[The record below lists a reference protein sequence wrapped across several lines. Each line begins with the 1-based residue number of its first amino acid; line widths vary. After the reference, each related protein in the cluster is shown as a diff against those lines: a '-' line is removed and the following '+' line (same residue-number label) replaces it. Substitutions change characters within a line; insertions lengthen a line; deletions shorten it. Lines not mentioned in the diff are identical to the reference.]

1 MRADLDLGKYHVS
14 CLIMLFSYTRKS
26 DEGRSNMPAKVNADY
41 SQFPISIRDV
51 MPYIEGEVAE
61 LRNYWQIYHFLFMDK
76 EQKTNFFAER
86 FGPLLGVLQN
96 LLGAQMILTIARLTD
111 KDSKN
116 QRNLSLWALTD
127 AIQFAKGKGFEQKV
141 NSALNAISTTVA
153 KTRTHRHKQIAH
165 FDLEVSLGLSPMPE
179 VLLSEIK
186 TALEQMEKFLNL
198 FQWEFAKTTVDF
210 DCLSSGMIVE
220 SAFVTACK
228 AKVYYELE
236 SENKISFG
244 EWERRVEK
252 WPWWSW
258 H

>member
-1 MRADLDLGKYHVS
+1 
-14 CLIMLFSYTRKS
+14 
-26 DEGRSNMPAKVNADY
+26 MPAKVNADY

-51 MPYIEGEVAE
+51 MPYVDGEVTE

-76 EQKTNFFAER
+76 EQKTNFFGER

-111 KDSKN
+111 KDSRS

-127 AIQFAKGKGFEQKV
+127 AIQFANGKDFGQKV
-141 NSALNAISTTVA
+141 NSALDAISTTVA

-179 VLLSEIK
+179 VFLSEIK
-186 TALEQMEKFLNL
+186 AALEQMEEFLN
-198 FQWEFAKTTVDF
+198 FFHWEFTKTTVGF
-210 DCLSSGMIVE
+210 DALSSGMIFE

-228 AKVYYELE
+228 AKVYDELE

>member
-1 MRADLDLGKYHVS
+1 
-14 CLIMLFSYTRKS
+14 
-26 DEGRSNMPAKVNADY
+26 MPAKVNSDY

-51 MPYIEGEVAE
+51 MPYVDGEVTE

-76 EQKTNFFAER
+76 EQKTNFFGER

-111 KDSKN
+111 KDSKR

-127 AIQFAKGKGFEQKV
+127 AIQSAKEKDFCQKV
-141 NSALNAISTTVA
+141 NSALDAISTTVA
-153 KTRTHRHKQIAH
+153 KMRTHRHKQIAH

-179 VLLSEIK
+179 VFLSEIK
-186 TALEQMEKFLNL
+186 AALEQMEEFLNL
-198 FQWEFAKTTVDF
+198 FHWEFTKTTVGF
-210 DCLSSGMIVE
+210 DALSSGMIFE

-228 AKVYYELE
+228 AKVYDELE

-252 WPWWSW
+252 WPWWTW

>member
-1 MRADLDLGKYHVS
+1 
-14 CLIMLFSYTRKS
+14 
-26 DEGRSNMPAKVNADY
+26 MPAKVNADY
-41 SQFPISIRDV
+41 SQYPASIRDV
-51 MPYIEGEVAE
+51 MPYVEGEVTE

-86 FGPLLGVLQN
+86 FGPLLGILQN

-127 AIQFAKGKGFEQKV
+127 AIQFAKGKVFGQKV
-141 NSALNAISTTVA
+141 NSALDGISTTVA
-153 KTRTHRHKQIAH
+153 KTRKHRHKQIAH
-165 FDLEVSLGLSPMPE
+165 FDLEASLGLSPVPE
-179 VLLSEIK
+179 VFLSEIK
-186 TALEQMEKFLNL
+186 TALEQMEDFLNL
-198 FQWEFAKTTVDF
+198 FHMEFAGTTVGF
-210 DCLSSGMIVE
+210 DSLSSGMIVE

-228 AKVYYELE
+228 AKVYDELE

-252 WPWWSW
+252 WPWWS
-258 H
+258 